1 MDVEPLTV
9 KQVQDLLDP
18 GVTIIEYFVTQVGV
32 LVWIVDKDK
41 VVSVKV
47 RLPRKELQAKVASF
61 RESISQIGELGKL
74 NILSQELYQLLI
86 QPALAHIRGKEL
98 LIIPHDVLHYVPFQ
112 ALLAPNGKYL
122 IEDYPIN
129 YLSSASLMQFTQE
142 KRKVK
147 ANSHQ
152 SSRKLGSSHGGQ
164 PRSP

>member
-1 MDVEPLTV
+1 M
-9 KQVQDLLDP
+9 
-18 GVTIIEYFVTQVGV
+18 

-41 VVSVKV
+41 VISVKV
-47 RLPRKELQAKVASF
+47 PLPRKELQAKVASF

-86 QPALAHIRGKEL
+86 QPALTHIRGKEL

-129 YLSSASLMQFTQE
+129 HLSSASLMQFTQE
-142 KRKVK
+142 KRKAK
-147 ANSHQ
+147 GEFTSILAQ
-152 SSRKLGSSHGGQ
+152 GGKVLTFGN
-164 PRSP
+164 PDLDD